1 MVDIQMVVAVAR
13 NGVIGVNGQIPWHLS
28 DDLKH
33 FKAITSGYSV
43 VMGKNTFL
51 SIGRVLPKRQN
62 IMISST
68 FKDEVEGLEVVS
80 DLKEALKKCTT
91 SILMVIGG
99 SRLYSE
105 ALPYT
110 STLHLT
116 RVDRAFEGDTYF
128 PFIDPDKFTVVSS
141 EKHYSQ
147 ELGLE
152 YFFETLKNQDPLR
165 FTL

>member
-13 NGVIGVNGQIPWHLS
+13 NGIIGVKGQIPWHLS

-51 SIGRVLPKRQN
+51 SIGRVLPNRQN
-62 IMISST
+62 ILISST
-68 FKDEVEGLEVVS
+68 FKDEVKGLLVVS
-80 DLKEALKKCTT
+80 SLDEAVQACST

-99 SRLYSE
+99 SRLYTE

-116 RVDRAFEGDTYF
+116 RLDKDFDGDTSF
-128 PFIDPDKFTVVSS
+128 PTLDTDRFEVIDS
-141 EKHYSQ
+141 EKHHSE
-147 ELGLE
+147 ELSLD
-152 YFFETLKNQDPLR
+152 YYFETLKNRAPLK
-165 FTL
+165 FNL